1 MLLLESR
8 FLNEIF
14 PIIAG
19 KYDRIELGIVSGS
32 MVLLKIAA
40 WAVFFTGIGGICA
53 LVLHRFGIKGAT
65 ALMMLVFLCLGIWN
79 SDLWQ
84 TLKIENLTGRL
95 QNASELLQSMLT
107 LLVGVMCCGIW
118 IWRFR
123 KAPVN

>member
-1 MLLLESR
+1 
-8 FLNEIF
+8 
-14 PIIAG
+14 
-19 KYDRIELGIVSGS
+19 
-32 MVLLKIAA
+32 
-40 WAVFFTGIGGICA
+40 
-53 LVLHRFGIKGAT
+53 
-65 ALMMLVFLCLGIWN
+65 MMLVFLCLGIWN